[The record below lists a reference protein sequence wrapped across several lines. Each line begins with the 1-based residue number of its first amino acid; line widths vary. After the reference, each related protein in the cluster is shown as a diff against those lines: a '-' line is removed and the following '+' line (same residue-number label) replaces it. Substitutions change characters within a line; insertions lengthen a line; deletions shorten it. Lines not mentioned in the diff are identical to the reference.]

1 MSALSDLRLYGAAIA
16 LASGIYSVVSSLG
29 GGTGMMATS
38 DSVMLVL
45 GVVVVGHGIALLT
58 PMAER
63 FGAVSGPL
71 MIVWATLMLVN
82 QALPALSGSTMAAWD
97 SGMVAL
103 AVLMLASGVLMTYR
117 RTSI

>member
-16 LASGIYSVVSSLG
+16 LTSGIYSVVSSLG

-38 DSVMLVL
+38 DSVMLIL

-63 FGAVSGPL
+63 SGAVSGPL

-82 QALPALSGSTMAAWD
+82 QVLPALSGSTMAARD

-103 AVLMLASGVLMTYR
+103 AVLMLASGVLMTSR
-117 RTSI
+117 RMSI